1 MQHTY
6 DVHHAYLVGVWNA
19 RPWGFLDDPT
29 QEVTEVAQSRERFE
43 GLQRELLLLTRY
55 ELSSRQRDG
64 GAALERSAHLLLT
77 RLAAQGPMTIA
88 ELAQAFALDTSTINR
103 QTAALLR
110 EGLARRVPDPD
121 GGMARRLQMTEEGAR
136 RLADREQRSRE
147 GLAAVLA
154 AWDPADVEA
163 LEESLTRFN
172 QSIEARTGR
181 SWPRPAGGG
190 PAGPQGTPENGAG

>member
-1 MQHTY
+1 M
-6 DVHHAYLVGVWNA
+6 
-19 RPWGFLDDPT
+19 
-29 QEVTEVAQSRERFE
+29 AQSRERFE

-154 AWDPADVEA
+154 AWDPEDVQA

-190 PAGPQGTPENGAG
+190 PAGADGTPENGAG

>member
-1 MQHTY
+1 M
-6 DVHHAYLVGVWNA
+6 
-19 RPWGFLDDPT
+19 
-29 QEVTEVAQSRERFE
+29 AQSRERFE
-43 GLQRELLLLTRY
+43 GLQRELLLLSRY

-77 RLAAQGPMTIA
+77 RLDAQGPMTIA

-110 EGLARRVPDPD
+110 EGLARRVPDPE

-147 GLAAVLA
+147 GLAKVLA
-154 AWDPADVEA
+154 EWDPEDVRV

-181 SWPRPAGGG
+181 CWPRPAEAAGPADPADPAG
-190 PAGPQGTPENGAG
+190 PAGTRDNAAG